1 MERFLG
7 CLLEHYAGDFPLW
20 LAPIQVRILPITDA
34 HDDYSNKIKDQLAEI
49 GIRAECDLRNEKTG
63 FKIREGTLEK
73 IPYLLIIGDRE
84 VKEDTVSV
92 RSRKDGDEGSLSL
105 SEFLVRIEGEAKN
118 KA

>member
-20 LAPIQVRILPITDA
+20 LAPTQVRILPITDA

-73 IPYLLIIGDRE
+73 IPYLLIVGDRE

-92 RSRKDGDEGSLSL
+92 RSRKDGDEGALFLSK
-105 SEFLVRIEGEAKN
+105 FLVRIEGEAKN